1 MRIGPTVSVVIPAY
15 NEECFLGATLES
27 VRAQTYADIVE
38 VVVADGR
45 STDSTRRLP
54 SVSGDTDHRQPGA
67 DAGRGA

>member
-1 MRIGPTVSVVIPAY
+1 MSVVIPAY

-45 STDSTRRLP
+45 STDSTRDVAQRYP
-54 SVSGDTDHRQPGA
+54 GTRVSTTRRVSRPRA
-67 DAGRGA
+67 